1 MIDRLLCYPIDAPVE
16 FDAVGL
22 DTAVVPYTQGLAM
35 TMRTELL
42 GYNSGLLCIVIAMM
56 LLVIFNIQQY
66 SRYFAM
72 LYHNMWS
79 VRRRSTMFDEHTV
92 NEARIMV
99 VLVIQVCVCEA
110 IIMLGYIYMKRV
122 SIPPDKVVYI
132 ALALIVVTIAYYL
145 VQLLAYRTIGYVFAD
160 KETSDQFVT
169 GFNSSQTF
177 LGFFLFFPSMLL
189 LFYPSV
195 TEIMAII
202 GAIFYIL
209 ARFIFIY
216 KGFRIFYSDFSS
228 LLYFI
233 LYLCTVEV
241 IPVILLIRG
250 ILSLCC
256 NYIN

>member
-16 FDAVGL
+16 IDVAGL
-22 DTAVVPYTQGLAM
+22 DTAIVPYTQGLPM

-56 LLVIFNIQQY
+56 LLVIFNIRQY
-66 SRYFAM
+66 SRYFTM

-79 VRRRSTMFDEHTV
+79 LRRRSTMFDEHTV
-92 NEARIMV
+92 NEARIML

-110 IIMLGYIYMKRV
+110 IIMLGYIYMKSV
-122 SIPPDKVVYI
+122 SIPPDKVVVI
-132 ALALIVVTIAYYL
+132 AIGLIIATLAYYL
-145 VQLLAYRTIGYVFAD
+145 VQLLAYKVIGYVFAD
-160 KETSDQFVT
+160 KEMTEQLVN
-169 GFNSSQTF
+169 GFNSSQTL
-177 LGFFLFFPSMLL
+177 LGFLLLFPAMLL
-189 LFYPSV
+189 LFYPAV
-195 TEIMAII
+195 TEIMAVI
-202 GAIFYIL
+202 GVIFYVL

-250 ILSLCC
+250 IFSLCC